1 MIGVTGQAGTKPVEL
16 SISCSVHVKTS
27 LLELPRFHVT
37 PGGCGSL
44 PSSPHKSRLLCPA
57 SAGDLNGR
65 IREDQGWKGPQ
76 KTSGTVA
83 LGFREC
89 YRALEKAGHLP
100 KIAQLVNRED
110 TSGTQ
115 FIRGSRCVSPV
126 AWDVW

>member
-16 SISCSVHVKTS
+16 SISCNVHVKTS
-27 LLELPRFHVT
+27 LLELPRVHVT

-44 PSSPHKSRLLCPA
+44 PSSPRKSRLLCPA
-57 SAGDLNGR
+57 SVGGLSGR

-89 YRALEKAGHLP
+89 YRASEKAGHFP
-100 KIAQLVNRED
+100 KIAQLVNEED
-110 TSGTQ
+110 TTGTQ
-115 FIRGSRCVSPV
+115 FIQGSQYVSHV
-126 AWDVW
+126 A